1 MRNQWDL
8 TETHIRAEIDLANQ
22 KSLSD
27 VLVSGFRAL
36 ASSAPDAG
44 LPPFEWHLANLIRL
58 LILVQTVA
66 VALRL
71 LVLPEHS
78 AIGAKPAIL
87 WFLLPIAAILLAVPW
102 GRLARTPLLL
112 LAGLLVVVAIRSVIA
127 LQTAWIAGFEPW
139 WTMPFVTMSM
149 AITVGAAQLLTP
161 PERSSHPWRL
171 NLVQWALVA
180 LFTGV
185 LAAVCW
191 ATWNGL
197 GSEPREALLMNR
209 TLWSTLIVA
218 AVVVVLLK
226 ADRCRLA
233 PAQWQPAAAWCLV
246 GFTLAN
252 ILIFLPIVDWLAAN
266 SLSRGGFD
274 LPVTFW
280 VWVGLAAVGVI
291 PQSRRHFFFIS
302 TTVLLFWVSG
312 TAFTKPQLAAA
323 GLPFLATVCALLAGG
338 QRKLLSVLAWG
349 LVLAVFAVAP
359 QTNATQVFL
368 FGLSGTGVLG
378 LMMVLV
384 HGLGTQA
391 DPQAQRADE
400 ASHFAPPNWV
410 VPAAIAAGVLPGFG
424 FWLAGVPAG
433 NATVQLQLSL
443 LLAFLIGGG
452 AYIVLRARCASVW
465 RREQQ
470 KSVAQLQGVLDAS
483 QTGYALFGSNGRSVW
498 ANQICADWSGGTLE
512 QWRRMNLFDFPAAQK
527 HLSKELIEK
536 LLRTGEGV
544 QFPYKGISRFGAELD
559 VKYFISRVTL
569 DGKAHVLVEIKD
581 LRHEHALERAA
592 QQQLQGVL
600 DASDTAFSLWREDG
614 SFVWCNRANLALT
627 GDTLEAHRAINL
639 FRHPGF
645 KGHDPAQLI
654 RNALNQDTKAQIEF
668 ELPRR
673 SGDQID
679 IRATLGR
686 VMLGEQPHL
695 LLQKVDLSRERA
707 RERELAAH
715 LNAIDRQVIVNRFD
729 QNDRLTYVNDAYLA
743 YTGYS
748 REEVIGQSHRIINPK
763 EGAAARFARFDQD
776 LQAGG
781 FVHRTLWENV
791 SKSGEPRWCSLV
803 AVKLPPNAAG
813 QIETMILRTDLTE
826 MVKANREAEAAR
838 VQAQTQQLL
847 GERKDEF
854 VAAVS
859 HELRTPLNGILGML
873 QGMERR
879 IQDSKTREL
888 LHNARRASQQ
898 LLTQVNDIL
907 DFSRLRDG
915 KLELHPAPVR
925 MRALFDSVLGIM
937 QPLADEQGIALRVEA
952 DSCADALVQL
962 DAHRFSQVLMNLLS
976 NGIKFTPNGAVFLR
990 ARCEPAEPGQIQMHL
1005 EVADTGIGMP
1015 AQFLPHLFERFS
1027 QADTQEGGR
1036 RGTGL
1041 GMAITR
1047 ELVELMGGRIEVA
1060 SELGKGTTF
1069 TVRLALALATPEQI
1083 DSLVENENENE
1094 NEATRLSGL
1103 RVLYADDDR
1112 VNRMVVQTLLEDT
1125 GVQLELVEDGQQA
1138 VNRVLSREGCFD
1150 LVLMD
1155 LQMPVLDGLAATR
1168 VIRVQR
1174 SAQQLPIIGLSA
1186 HAQLVHRE
1194 WAAQAGMSGFLT
1206 KPVMRDELIRTI
1218 LSQLPA
1224 IQSTPGGSA
1233 PGRSAAQGPQGESTP
1248 HGSSATQ
1255 KDTNTADSQQP
1266 DSAAMA
1272 LDVELMLKQMR
1283 SSVGLAR
1290 EVLPVVLQ
1298 ETPGTIKQLAEAVAK
1313 SDSDAVQKL
1322 AHLLKG
1328 RAASIA
1334 AVTMSEHCAALD
1346 LSARAGQLEKFAF
1359 LFNTI
1364 CEDYLALEAEIKAW
1378 LAAHEL
1384 VTSAKRPGLND

>member
-1 MRNQWDL
+1 MRNQLDL
-8 TETHIRAEIDLANQ
+8 TETHFRAEIDLVNQ
-22 KSLSD
+22 KFLLD
-27 VLVSGFRAL
+27 LLVSGFRAL

-44 LPPFEWHLANLIRL
+44 LPPFERHLANLIRL
-58 LILVQTVA
+58 LILVQTA
-66 VALRL
+66 ALALRV
-71 LVLPEHS
+71 LVLPGHS

-102 GRLARTPLLL
+102 GRLARKPLLL
-112 LAGLLVVVAIRSVIA
+112 LAGLLVVMAIRSVTS
-127 LQTAWIAGFEPW
+127 LQSVWIAGFEPW
-139 WTMPFVTMSM
+139 WTMPFVTMTM

-171 NLVQWALVA
+171 NLVQWALLA

-191 ATWNGL
+191 ATWNGP

-218 AVVVVLLK
+218 VVAAVLIK
-226 ADRCRLA
+226 AHRYRLA
-233 PAQWQPAAAWCLV
+233 PAQWQPATAWCLV
-246 GFTLAN
+246 GISLAH
-252 ILIFLPIVDWLAAN
+252 ILISLPILDWLAAN
-266 SLSRGGFD
+266 SMSRRGFD

-280 VWVGLAAVGVI
+280 VWAGLAAVGVI
-291 PQSRRHFFFIS
+291 PQSRRYFFFVS

-349 LVLAVFAVAP
+349 LVLAVFAAAP

-384 HGLGTQA
+384 HGLNAQA
-391 DPQAQRADE
+391 DPQAQPADE
-400 ASHFAPPNWV
+400 TSHFAPPIWI
-410 VPAAIAAGVLPGFG
+410 VPAAIAAGVLPGFV
-424 FWLAGVPAG
+424 FWLAEVPAG
-433 NATVQLQLSL
+433 NATVQLQMSL
-443 LLAFLIGGG
+443 LVALLIGGG
-452 AYIVLRARCASVW
+452 AYIGLRARCASVW

-483 QTGYALFGSNGRSVW
+483 QTGYSLFRADGRFVW
-498 ANQICADWSGGTLE
+498 ANQAVAALGGGTPE
-512 QWRRMNLFDFPAAQK
+512 QARGMNLFDFPPARK
-527 HLSKELIEK
+527 HLSKEVIEK
-536 LLRTGEGV
+536 LLLTGEALQVAYQGTSIHGV
-544 QFPYKGISRFGAELD
+544 ELD
-559 VKYFISRVTL
+559 VTYFISRVML
-569 DGKAHVLVEIKD
+569 DGEAHLLIEYKD

-614 SFVWCNRANLALT
+614 SFVWCNRANLSLT
-627 GDTLEAHRAINL
+627 GDTLEEHGAINL

-645 KGHDPAQLI
+645 TGHDSAQLI

-668 ELPRR
+668 QLPRR

-729 QNDRLTYVNDAYLA
+729 QHDRLTYVNDAYLA

-763 EGAAARFARFDQD
+763 EEAEARFARFDQD

-781 FVHRTLWENV
+781 FVHRTLWQNV

-838 VQAQTQQLL
+838 VQAQTQRLL

-888 LHNARRASQQ
+888 LHNARHASQQ

-925 MRALFDSVLGIM
+925 MRVLFDSVCSIM

-962 DAHRFSQVLMNLLS
+962 DAHRFSQVLINLLS

-1005 EVADTGIGMP
+1005 EVADTGIGMS

-1047 ELVELMGGRIEVA
+1047 ELVELMGGRIEVV

-1069 TVRLALALATPEQI
+1069 TVRLVLATSDQI
-1083 DSLVENENENE
+1083 DSLVENENE

-1138 VNRVLSREGCFD
+1138 VNRVLSPEGHFD

-1194 WAAQAGMSGFLT
+1194 RAAQAGMSGFLT

-1224 IQSTPGGSA
+1224 TQSTPGGSA
-1233 PGRSAAQGPQGESTP
+1233 PGRSAAQGSQGESTP

-1272 LDVELMLKQMR
+1272 LDVELMLKQMH

-1298 ETPGTIKQLAEAVAK
+1298 ETPGTIKQLAEAVGK